1 LWAVG
6 LTITLRQGECVMRGS
21 NPDKRKEE
29 RVPATLPVN
38 VGTAAGIVRDVS
50 ASGIFFEIDADYTLG
65 SSINF
70 AVKLDTPSGCM
81 NLKCLGEIVRIE
93 PRESRVGVGVKIRE
107 SSMEA
112 AT

>member
-1 LWAVG
+1 
-6 LTITLRQGECVMRGS
+6 MRG
-21 NPDKRKEE
+21 NDPDKRKEE

-38 VGTAAGIVRDVS
+38 VGTAAGTAAGIVRDVS

-65 SSINF
+65 SPISF

-93 PRESRVGVGVKIRE
+93 PRDSRVGVGVKIRE
-107 SSMEA
+107 STMEA
-112 AT
+112 AI